1 MAKKNHS
8 HHIGTLRAAR
18 AHFVFVAAF
27 AASII
32 VYDASNLMTPDAVL
46 KRWKYC
52 LVLLTIST
60 VVWFLARS
68 KRNSLGL
75 QKVFLGA
82 LVITDIIIASM
93 LVYADRGM
101 ASVAVA
107 LYALPIATA
116 ALTFSRSAILASA
129 SLSTAAYAFASIKY
143 FVDFFNEG
151 YRVQLYGTI
160 GFYSATFFILALLLI
175 AVVQEKTSK

>member
-1 MAKKNHS
+1 MIKKNHS
-8 HHIGTLRAAR
+8 YYLGTLRAAR
-18 AHFVFVAAF
+18 AHFAFVAAF

-52 LVLLTIST
+52 LVLLVIST
-60 VVWFLARS
+60 IVWFLARF
-68 KRNSLGL
+68 KGNNRIL
-75 QKVFLGA
+75 QKSLLGV
-82 LVITDIIIASM
+82 LVVADIVIVSL

-101 ASVAVA
+101 ASVAVT
-107 LYALPIATA
+107 LYALPIVTA
-116 ALTFSRSAILASA
+116 ALTFSRSAVLAAA

-151 YRVQLYGTI
+151 YRVQLYSTI
-160 GFYSATFFILALLLI
+160 GFYSATFFVVSLLLI
-175 AVVQEKTSK
+175 AVLREKNTK